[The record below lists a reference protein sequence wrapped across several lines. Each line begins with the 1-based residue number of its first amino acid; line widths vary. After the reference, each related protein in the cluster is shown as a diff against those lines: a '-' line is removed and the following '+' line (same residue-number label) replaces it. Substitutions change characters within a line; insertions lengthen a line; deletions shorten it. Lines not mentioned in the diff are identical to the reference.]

1 MPYTFKKSKLALNTA
16 AAFVLMSSLGAQV
29 TFAAHTYDEATK
41 TDTYTNQLISESRGG
56 DPNDIKGYNHADRK
70 LVLIWDGNP
79 DRKDGAAIR
88 GATVVADEIT
98 INTDFVKANAFSGK
112 SIISSGNDV
121 THITANKISVQ
132 SGDDAIYTESNGTV
146 TIDGFSELKVS
157 SQSDIRW
164 GGHGIVDNGTGITLI
179 GKDDSTIEVNSRQN
193 AMGNGY
199 VSGPIGKGITASA
212 GKIILTSTG
221 NALGATAVGKSPFV
235 IDVNAKEV
243 SLSGENHAAYAQY
256 KGTIKINQKVKEGS
270 LKAEGSFVA
279 SRDGCIEANLGG
291 TGSYI
296 KHGSDGLAVSA
307 GQVSYA
313 EDSAGKVTLNSTGSE
328 HYIDGLLEAIN
339 EGSTLTINSTGEN
352 FKLSNTTPD
361 ATYLSKASRKG
372 KIDYTFS
379 GANAT
384 ITGNILSQTGGETG
398 ITLRGDNANL
408 TGDLLTKWVD
418 RTSSSNSFE
427 KRTEEDNAKITLRGW
442 GNNATLTGNLTA
454 ETSKST
460 IEVLFVGNN
469 ATMKG
474 SVSSIGS
481 SRGTKQYAGNTV
493 SIGLMGI
500 NSLHEDG
507 NLLVQGDNTLNAL
520 YMSKGTKA
528 TVNADVQGTMRIGL
542 ENSATWEG
550 EAVVGTFRDASGK
563 DWEGKLYTSLLNQAT
578 WKGDL
583 RLNAGTA
590 TVELEQKSTWEG
602 NLTSDSE
609 KASSTVTLD
618 DSTLKGNIL
627 LKNGVASATLTK
639 SEWTGDL
646 STAGETSNADVK
658 LTDSKWEGNLSSSH
672 EKAVSTVALTNST
685 LTGNVEM
692 TAGTTTSTL
701 TTSEW
706 KGNLKAEGENSKAT
720 ATLTDS
726 QWEGDVTSNDKAVS
740 TLTLDNSAL
749 TGNADVASGML
760 TAKLT
765 KSEWKGNLKAEGEGA
780 NASATLTDSKLE
792 GDISSND
799 KAVSTL
805 TLDNSA
811 LTGNADVASGTLTA
825 TLTKS
830 EWKGNLKAEGEGA
843 NASATLTDSK
853 LEGNISSN
861 DKAGSTLTLDNSA
874 LTGNADVASGTL
886 TATLTKS
893 EWKGNLKAEG
903 EGANASTTL
912 TGSKLEGDVTSSG
925 KAVSTLTLEN
935 SSLTGNIGVSSATAT
950 ATLTK
955 SEWTGDLSAE
965 GETTTSNATL
975 TDSTWTGNLSSSSD
989 NVTAKLSKTDWTGN
1003 LESTSAK
1010 TAAVVENGT
1019 WKGLSTEKGAV
1030 TLKGNTLWEV
1040 TGDSALTSLTTEA
1053 ETFVTL
1059 EGEART
1065 LTTDT
1070 LNGSGT
1076 IALDLAYL
1084 GDDVSTYRDAAGS
1097 DFITVKSAGSGTYTI
1112 LGTEA
1117 SNFTLTAKQKLFFAT
1132 TPAGSA
1138 AFKLTPQKQTYVVN
1152 RDRIYNSLNSYAI
1165 HKETD
1170 QTAAYSGF
1178 DDWFLTLD
1186 EKVVGPNENAVVPG
1200 DAFSAV
1206 FALWRDDDTLLKRL
1220 GELHYNQEKD
1230 GLWARVTNRKLSRS
1244 GDHALSAKLSSFQLG
1259 YDHKKVTEKQGDWYF
1274 GLAYTHSWGNPK
1286 YDLGY
1291 GKIKANELTLY
1302 ATNLRENG
1310 HTFDIVG
1317 RVGRI
1322 DSKFTTILGEKG
1334 EFENV
1339 AASFGVEYGKK
1350 TFVSERFAIEP
1361 QAQLTYHYLWGDDYH
1376 TQSGI
1381 EAHQD
1386 NADSLVG
1393 RLGVLASYEWGS
1405 DEKTGRIYAK
1415 ASVLHDF
1422 LGDMSS
1428 SLYQDITY
1436 RDSDDLGDTWY
1447 VVGLGTNLKLG
1458 KNWHLYFDA
1467 ETSLNAEVKTKYN
1480 LNAGV
1485 RVAF

>member
-1 MPYTFKKSKLALNTA
+1 
-16 AAFVLMSSLGAQV
+16 
-29 TFAAHTYDEATK
+29 
-41 TDTYTNQLISESRGG
+41 
-56 DPNDIKGYNHADRK
+56 
-70 LVLIWDGNP
+70 
-79 DRKDGAAIR
+79 
-88 GATVVADEIT
+88 
-98 INTDFVKANAFSGK
+98 
-112 SIISSGNDV
+112 
-121 THITANKISVQ
+121 
-132 SGDDAIYTESNGTV
+132 
-146 TIDGFSELKVS
+146 
-157 SQSDIRW
+157 
-164 GGHGIVDNGTGITLI
+164 
-179 GKDDSTIEVNSRQN
+179 
-193 AMGNGY
+193 
-199 VSGPIGKGITASA
+199 
-212 GKIILTSTG
+212 
-221 NALGATAVGKSPFV
+221 
-235 IDVNAKEV
+235 
-243 SLSGENHAAYAQY
+243 
-256 KGTIKINQKVKEGS
+256 
-270 LKAEGSFVA
+270 
-279 SRDGCIEANLGG
+279 
-291 TGSYI
+291 
-296 KHGSDGLAVSA
+296 
-307 GQVSYA
+307 
-313 EDSAGKVTLNSTGSE
+313 
-328 HYIDGLLEAIN
+328 
-339 EGSTLTINSTGEN
+339 
-352 FKLSNTTPD
+352 
-361 ATYLSKASRKG
+361 
-372 KIDYTFS
+372 
-379 GANAT
+379 
-384 ITGNILSQTGGETG
+384 
-398 ITLRGDNANL
+398 
-408 TGDLLTKWVD
+408 
-418 RTSSSNSFE
+418 
-427 KRTEEDNAKITLRGW
+427 
-442 GNNATLTGNLTA
+442 
-454 ETSKST
+454 
-460 IEVLFVGNN
+460 
-469 ATMKG
+469 MKG

-749 TGNADVASGML
+749 TGNADVASGTL

-799 KAVSTL
+799 KAV
-805 TLDNSA
+805 
-811 LTGNADVASGTLTA
+811 
-825 TLTKS
+825 
-830 EWKGNLKAEGEGA
+830 
-843 NASATLTDSK
+843 
-853 LEGNISSN
+853 
-861 DKAGSTLTLDNSA
+861 STLTLDNSA

-1405 DEKTGRIYAK
+1405 DEKTGRVYAK